1 MFSIDANVNVVL
13 TSITTSVSTGT
24 GAEVWTKAGDYV
36 GFETNKTA
44 WKKVGGKREGCQIT
58 ILYFIYILSFNTHLC
73 SNCIVF
79 LIFSSNTST
88 IVSRFT
94 NSVGMKS
101 IKLSQV
107 VNVKSGSRQSFYV
120 TMTTNTSY
128 VFYGGNYTGTPSS
141 NSEGSPTDTLQQSG
155 SSVQNNDIVIN
166 MGTANEYPFVR
177 VIAPRYFNGAVTYR
191 RSQ

>member
-1 MFSIDANVNVVL
+1 
-13 TSITTSVSTGT
+13 
-24 GAEVWTKAGDYV
+24 
-36 GFETNKTA
+36 
-44 WKKVGGKREGCQIT
+44 
-58 ILYFIYILSFNTHLC
+58 
-73 SNCIVF
+73 
-79 LIFSSNTST
+79 
-88 IVSRFT
+88 
-94 NSVGMKS
+94 MKS

-128 VFYGGNYTGTPSS
+128 VFYGGNYTGSQT
-141 NSEGSPTDTLQQSG
+141 GTLLQSG

-191 RSQ
+191 RSP

>member
-1 MFSIDANVNVVL
+1 
-13 TSITTSVSTGT
+13 
-24 GAEVWTKAGDYV
+24 
-36 GFETNKTA
+36 
-44 WKKVGGKREGCQIT
+44 
-58 ILYFIYILSFNTHLC
+58 
-73 SNCIVF
+73 
-79 LIFSSNTST
+79 
-88 IVSRFT
+88 
-94 NSVGMKS
+94 MKS

-141 NSEGSPTDTLQQSG
+141 SESSQQSG

-191 RSQ
+191 RSP